1 MEESFL
7 NKINTHWNKGWN
19 SNPNYA
25 KAARFIDIVAK
36 GENDKEAFKKKEI
49 EELEL

>member
-7 NKINTHWNKGWN
+7 NKINTSWNKGWN

-25 KAARFIDIVAK
+25 KAERFISIVAR
-36 GENDKEAFKKKEI
+36 GEENKDENRKKELD
-49 EELEL
+49 ELEI